1 MIRKSYL
8 DFVSSFSRLSPY
20 ELDHFCESLHVN
32 FEEMIAQ
39 HSQGNPVPVS
49 CSIQNIKQVVTRAM
63 REVQIELAEGH
74 MQDAQLKLEKTK
86 ALTFAPRRVSE
97 EDMKRLLKDRETTL
111 RSASAG

>member
-20 ELDHFCESLHVN
+20 ELDHFCEALHIN
-32 FEEMIAQ
+32 FEEMIAR
-39 HSQGNPVPVS
+39 HSESNPMPVS

-74 MQDAQLKLEKTK
+74 MQDAQFKLERAKSV
-86 ALTFAPRRVSE
+86 TFAPRKVSD
-97 EDMKRLLKDRETTL
+97 EDVKRILQAREQTT
-111 RSASAG
+111 RNASAG